1 MKIKTKIS
9 LLAAGVI
16 ALMATGII
24 LPVVIQNTRAYI
36 SMSVLSASN
45 LASQQAEYWRNWT
58 NNYLVRLRTLAAI
71 MADHENKPAETRRD
85 LFDDIM
91 MNTLM
96 SLPQTMQINTFWM
109 PNALD
114 GMDAAFTG
122 RLGSTPT
129 GQHTLLFSREGAG
142 GAMVTRASVDTA
154 ATMAFLTGPDRMNDR
169 IDNPVFRVVDGR
181 DDYLLRMAVPI
192 ICPRTNETFGTVG
205 FLTSVFEIQ
214 GLLEQV
220 LRAHDYIS
228 IAEIYSSNGFIIAS
242 NRPERVG
249 QLITYDDILYGEQ
262 LEEIARAVQI
272 GEPFQRMAYVPGRGN
287 MIMVS
292 DSFRVG
298 NSDNYWTVMVGI
310 ERGYALAGLYAIT
323 RLIVT
328 IGIIAMLIA
337 ALIIFF
343 VVGSVTK
350 PLATVTHTLK
360 DIAEGE
366 GDLTKTINVSSK
378 DEVGDLAKYFNDTLK
393 KIKDLI
399 INVKKE
405 SDSLTS
411 IGVELSSNMTETAAA
426 MNEISANIQSIK
438 TRMLNQGASVTQTN
452 VTMENVTAN
461 INKLNEL
468 VEKQSST
475 VSHGSAA
482 IEEMVANIDSVTQ
495 TLRKNAE
502 NVDDLK
508 EASELGSKSLA
519 TVTEDIQEIARESE
533 GLMEINAVMQNIA
546 SQTNLLSMNAA
557 IEAAHAGEA
566 GKGFAVV
573 ADEIRKLAESS
584 SEQSKTINIALKKM
598 KSSID
603 KITLSTVDVSKKFGT
618 IATSIKIVA
627 EQEENIRSAMEEQDQ
642 GSRQILNAMG
652 EVNQVTALV
661 KNSSLEMLDGAKEVI
676 HEANNLQK
684 TTEEITAGMNEM
696 AIGTEEVNKAI
707 NNVDGL
713 SQDNKERINL
723 LVQEVSKFKVA

>member
-9 LLAAGVI
+9 IMGASIMAMMAVVI
-16 ALMATGII
+16 VV
-24 LPVVIQNTRAYI
+24 PVIIQNTNAYI
-36 SMSVLSASN
+36 SMSVQSASN

-114 GMDAAFTG
+114 GMDSAFTG

-129 GQHTLLFSREGAG
+129 GQHTLLFSREGVG
-142 GAMVTRASVDTA
+142 GAMVTRASIDTA

-192 ICPRTNETFGTVG
+192 ICPRTNVTFGTVG
-205 FLTSVFEIQ
+205 FLTSVYGIQ
-214 GLLEQV
+214 SMLEQN
-220 LRAHDYIS
+220 LRAHDYIA

-242 NRPERVG
+242 SLPGRVG
-249 QLITYDDILYGEQ
+249 QLLTDDDILYGEQ
-262 LEEIARAVQI
+262 LEEVARAVLT
-272 GEPFQRMAYVPGRGN
+272 GEPFQRMAHVPGRGN

-298 NSDNYWTVMVGI
+298 NSDKYWTVMVGL
-310 ERGYALAGLYAIT
+310 ERENALAGMYAIT

-328 IGIIAMLIA
+328 IGIAAMLIA

-343 VVGSVTK
+343 VLGAITK
-350 PLATVTHTLK
+350 PLVTVTHTLK

-393 KIKDLI
+393 KIKNLV

-405 SDSLTS
+405 ADSLS
-411 IGVELSSNMTETAAA
+411 SVGVELSSNMTETAAA

-452 VTMENVTAN
+452 ATMENVTAN
-461 INKLNEL
+461 INKLNDL

-475 VSHGSAA
+475 VSQGSAA

-508 EASELGSKSLA
+508 EASELGTKSLG

-533 GLMEINAVMQNIA
+533 GLLEINAVMQNIA

-557 IEAAHAGEA
+557 IEAAHAGDA
-566 GKGFAVV
+566 GRGFAVV

-584 SEQSKTINIALKKM
+584 SEQSKTIGNVLKKM

-603 KITLSTVDVSKKFGT
+603 KITLSTYDVSKKFGT
-618 IATSIKIVA
+618 IASSIKIVA

-642 GSRQILNAMG
+642 GSRQILSAMG
-652 EVNQVTALV
+652 EVNQVTAMV
-661 KNSSLEMLDGAKEVI
+661 KSSSLEMLDGAKEVI
-676 HEANNLQK
+676 REANNLQRS
-684 TTEEITAGMNEM
+684 TEEITAGMNEM
-696 AIGTEEVNKAI
+696 AIGTEEVNKA
-707 NNVDGL
+707 VASVGEL
-713 SQDNKERINL
+713 SQNNKEGIEL
-723 LVQEVSKFKVA
+723 LVKEVSKFKVA